1 MKLKYS
7 LTLYKKINSKWLKD
21 LNMRQDTIKVL
32 ENNIGNTFSDINCKM
47 FSQVSLEANRK
58 KSKNKQM
65 EPKKLQA
72 FAQQRKP

>member
-1 MKLKYS
+1 MKLEYS

-47 FSQVSLEANRK
+47 FS
-58 KSKNKQM
+58 
-65 EPKKLQA
+65 
-72 FAQQRKP
+72 